1 MSWLLSPAAGT
12 IDLTDLQDVNAP
24 LPNDGDHLEW
34 DNGTSMWINAPP
46 PVGGLLSV
54 QYRFS
59 TSLVNADPG
68 PGRFRYDTAVYAT
81 VTEIRIDDL
90 TNPGVDIS
98 NLLTLIT
105 TDDRIYIQG
114 ETDSDEFAVWNV
126 TGPSVDNGGWFTIPV
141 TLQVGGTFLGNNDRV
156 IFAFQV
162 GGAASST
169 LQGAYDQSS
178 TPPQITL
185 NATPDA
191 FTLDAS
197 VAGDI
202 FTVRD
207 VANVDLL
214 NVATT
219 GITFADAYSFPTAD
233 GTADQLLRTD
243 GAGALTFRTINPQR
257 EFFETMG
264 TQAFVFSDFFEPPAG
279 LQVDGLQAISSG
291 AGSSVSVPT
300 AAYDF
305 TNHPGVWGLNTG
317 GTAAGRTFLLSE
329 FLGGFH
335 VGLNSGVIRFG
346 CWYQSPAVASVA
358 LNRYVIRAGFSSISL
373 PNTLLQAITFEAQ
386 DDQNGGRWQALCED
400 GVAETTVD
408 TGVAVGTST
417 YFLLEFEI
425 NAAGTSVEFFI
436 DSLSV
441 ATIATNIPS
450 GAAFEHFVSLHIMKL
465 TGTANRAT
473 YVDAYYLY
481 QEITR

>member
-12 IDLTDLQDVNAP
+12 IDLSDLQDVNAP
-24 LPNDGDHLEW
+24 TPNDGDHLEW

-156 IFAFQV
+156 VFAFQV

-169 LQGAYDQSS
+169 LQGAYDQAS

-233 GTADQLLRTD
+233 GTAAQVLRTD
-243 GAGALTFRTINPQR
+243 GAGALTFETIQHPD
-257 EFFETMG
+257 EFFGQIENF
-264 TQAFVFSDFFEPPAG
+264 AFQYTDFFEPTVGFQAPPLQTVPAG
-279 LQVDGLQAISSG
+279 AG
-291 AGSSVSVPT
+291 AGAVPPL
-300 AAYDF
+300 AGYDF
-305 TNHPGVWGLNTG
+305 TDHPGVWNLETG
-317 GTAAGRTFLLSE
+317 TTVGGRVFLLSA
-329 FLGGFH
+329 FARTMNIGVGGITKH
-335 VGLNSGVIRFG
+335 SWWIETSSNLSTALERYVLRFG
-346 CWYQSPAVASVA
+346 W
-358 LNRYVIRAGFSSISL
+358 FSMSL
-373 PNTLLQAITFEAQ
+373 PNTIIEGLGFEYQ
-386 DDQNGGRWQALCED
+386 DDQNGGRWQ
-400 GVAETTVD
+400 GVAEDGIAETSLD
-408 TGVAVGTST
+408 TGVTVVAST
-417 YFLLEFEI
+417 WYYLEMEV

-436 DSLSV
+436 DEVSV
-441 ATIATNIPS
+441 GTIATNLPV
-450 GAAFEHFVSLHIMKL
+450 GTGFGLFVNGHIMKL
-465 TGTANRAT
+465 VGTTSRNV
-473 YVDAYYLY
+473 YVDAFSLL
-481 QEITR
+481 QEVSR